1 MDRNKKIKWLR
12 VGLAI
17 FLVLAMLASVIA
29 PLLADTLED
38 LEDEKSRLEDEVDD
52 NREEQYQTRLDINET
67 DEKINAVKQDL
78 ERLDVQINDL
88 RLSISQLEG
97 EIAEE
102 EERHEALAAE
112 LTEVKKQEQKHY
124 NELKERL
131 RIMYEYGNVNYLE
144 LLFGARDLNDFF
156 NRLEYI
162 EEMARYDKNIQT
174 ELANDRAQVQT
185 IESRQQQVE
194 LQLSIKRTELEKEQG
209 ELEAAAEEKAEA
221 FRELESSREL
231 YEAYLSKLKEE
242 EEYLNALI
250 AEKEEEIQTE
260 KDRIA
265 EEERRRQEEEERRRQ
280 EEEEGG
286 SGGGGGGS
294 MSSTG
299 NDNPIF
305 SPEIQ
310 YFDDDFWF
318 DGGCYVSNTF
328 TWPVPSST
336 YISSPFG
343 YRVHPIYG
351 TVRLHTGTDIATWYG
366 ADILAADEGTVIY
379 VSYSEYGYG
388 HFVMIQHPSGYVTLY
403 AHCSSILVYSGQQVE
418 KGERIALVGSTGDS
432 TGPHC
437 HFEVRL
443 DGNYLNAMSFF
454 YIP

>member
-1 MDRNKKIKWLR
+1 MDRNKKVKLLR
-12 VGLAI
+12 IGLAI

-29 PLLADTLED
+29 PLLADTLDD
-38 LEDEKSRLEDEVDD
+38 LEDEKSRLEDEAGD

-67 DEKINAVKQDL
+67 AEKMDAVKEDL
-78 ERLDVQINDL
+78 ARLDVRINEL
-88 RLSISQLEG
+88 HVSISQLET
-97 EIAEE
+97 EIADAETRHKALSEE
-102 EERHEALAAE
+102 LEGAKE
-112 LTEVKKQEQKHY
+112 QEQKHY
-124 NELKERL
+124 AELKERL

-144 LLFGARDLNDFF
+144 LLFGAKDLNDFF

-174 ELANDRAQVQT
+174 DLANDRAQVQT

-194 LQLSIKRTELEKEQG
+194 LQLSIKRSELEKEKA
-209 ELEAAAEEKAEA
+209 ELEAAAAEKEEA
-221 FRELESSREL
+221 FKELESSKEM
-231 YEAYLSKLKEE
+231 YEAYLEELKEY

-280 EEEEGG
+280 EEEN
-286 SGGGGGGS
+286 SGDV
-294 MSSTG
+294 SSS
-299 NDNPIF
+299 DDDDPYRIF
-305 SPEIQ
+305 SSEIQ

-318 DGGCYVSNTF
+318 DGGCYLSNTF
-328 TWPVPSST
+328 IWPVPSST

-366 ADILAADEGTVIY
+366 SDILAADEGTVIY
-379 VSYSEYGYG
+379 VSYSESGYG

-403 AHCSSILVYSGQQVE
+403 AHCSSILVYSGQEVE

-443 DGNYLNAMSFF
+443 NGNYLNAMSFF